1 MVLTE
6 RRKPTPEMQEYLKRG
21 MLSIMLCVN
30 WVCAGTFDD
39 HERVSESTTAEQD
52 EEVMGRDADDEICIP
67 CVVQWSML
75 WFSAPTRSNQTLEG
89 EETIAKYH
97 KGVNMAIAEA
107 ISMPLGGSHTPR
119 SCMLTTVAAILQK
132 KHTESVS
139 KDLKGW
145 GMEGGLVLLP
155 FVEEGDKRSSW

>member
-1 MVLTE
+1 
-6 RRKPTPEMQEYLKRG
+6 

-30 WVCAGTFDD
+30 WVCAGTFDE
-39 HERVSESTTAEQD
+39 HEWVSESTIAEQD

-97 KGVNMAIAEA
+97 KGVNMAIAKA
-107 ISMPLGGSHTPR
+107 ISMPLGGSHKPR
-119 SCMLTTVAAILQK
+119 SCMLTTVAA
-132 KHTESVS
+132 
-139 KDLKGW
+139 
-145 GMEGGLVLLP
+145 VLRLGNGRETCASA
-155 FVEEGDKRSSW
+155 VC